1 MPRVSVTLSRSGSH
15 SDSGIPMYPQI
26 GDWTQ
31 LIQLAI
37 LETYPQNDATLWL
50 QQHSN
55 MAESRAWRL
64 QARVCCKRFTLRHI
78 QLLTQRLEQRLVV
91 RAASSRFSKVVGKV
105 FKSVGGY
112 VRRFNRSLNDLIFQ
126 YYFIYIYFSVLC
138 GSLHSRL
145 SLTFAHNH
153 LEVHASGIRAASSNC
168 ARPSTCEIQVA
179 GVLGFRS
186 NAEGV
191 DIIPNPSL
199 KALPL
204 GLRWTKTGKQEN
216 TNKDRK

>member
-126 YYFIYIYFSVLC
+126 YYFNIYISVFCAVPYTLDY
-138 GSLHSRL
+138 LW
-145 SLTFAHNH
+145 H
-153 LEVHASGIRAASSNC
+153 LPIIIWKCMPPEYVLLRATVQDHLLV
-168 ARPSTCEIQVA
+168 RY
-179 GVLGFRS
+179 
-186 NAEGV
+186 
-191 DIIPNPSL
+191 
-199 KALPL
+199 K
-204 GLRWTKTGKQEN
+204 
-216 TNKDRK
+216 